1 MKFTYCADVHLNDFA
16 FIHFDKKAT
25 KLLLYNTICIC
36 FHVQWSF
43 NDHVLYQPRPQGFSL
58 KKWVGRPTHFLRE
71 EPWGRGWFF
80 TLSIERLFLVLCRLS
95 QEWNLSFSLVST
107 FLRCQAL
114 VSPSPSTPSLLWSPD
129 GQQLYY
135 AAFSAFYAD
144 FWWRPVSGWFFRCSS
159 CGSFFSFLSSFSCV
173 CFPVP
178 LRISLSIPVHFARRD
193 T

>member
-16 FIHFDKKAT
+16 SIHFDKKAT
-25 KLLLYNTICIC
+25 KLLLYNTICIS

-43 NDHVLYQPRPQGFSL
+43 NDQV
-58 KKWVGRPTHFLRE
+58 
-71 EPWGRGWFF
+71 F

-95 QEWNLSFSLVST
+95 QEWNLSFPLVSK

-114 VSPSPSTPSLLWSPD
+114 VSPSPSTLSLLGSPD
-129 GQQLYY
+129 GQQLL
-135 AAFSAFYAD
+135 
-144 FWWRPVSGWFFRCSS
+144 RCFQCFLCWLLVTS
-159 CGSFFSFLSSFSCV
+159 CGSFFSFLSSFLCV

-178 LRISLSIPVHFARRD
+178 LRISSRIPVHFARRD